1 MKLFGIICIAY
12 SKRWRENIL
21 IKSWFL
27 SWIIAHKSSLIM
39 KQMRSR
45 LKLLFTPACSPQFSP
60 IENLFGLTKQRM
72 MDFEITTK
80 EKLA

>member
-1 MKLFGIICIAY
+1 MYCLFKKMKRKYPNKKLVF
-12 SKRWRENIL
+12 IL
-21 IKSWFL
+21 DNL
-27 SWIIAHKSSLIM
+27 AAHKSSLIM
-39 KQMRSR
+39 KLMSRR
-45 LKLLFTPACSPQFSP
+45 LKLLFTPASSPQFSP